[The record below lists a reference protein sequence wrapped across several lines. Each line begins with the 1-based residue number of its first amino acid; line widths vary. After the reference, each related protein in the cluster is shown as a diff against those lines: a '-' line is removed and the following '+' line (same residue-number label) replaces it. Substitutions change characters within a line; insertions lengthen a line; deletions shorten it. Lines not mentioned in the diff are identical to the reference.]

1 MTTDVGLL
9 AVLNGLWLA
18 AGLGITAA
26 AGWWRGRGAVGSIG
40 VSYLVGVAAYGVVA
54 QLLYVLGLSL
64 DVVEIVVVCAVLAAG
79 VLLAR
84 RGDGRR
90 LPRPGLAAGVVLL
103 VLAVLAVDLWFQP
116 LWAYDAWTFWTPKAH
131 GLSVLGL
138 DSHWFAQP
146 VLANRD
152 YPLLLP
158 AVEAA
163 GFRFTGYETSLLDV
177 QSLVF
182 VAALLLAFAEL
193 VIPRA
198 PRWAAVVP
206 VLLVLAPSLADQ
218 LASAEADIP
227 LAAFFACAAAAAFL
241 WWQERDRSTLV
252 VFGVLCAGV
261 AATKAEGTPFVVAL
275 TTPFA
280 LVLLRS
286 SRRAA
291 SQLALVAAAALV
303 VGILPWRI
311 WADHH
316 GIPQQASTSRLT
328 DSTLFHARADRVP
341 IAARYLVERFF
352 DPRAW
357 LLLVP
362 LLVVLTVLAW
372 TRGRR
377 AGAVVTAGVVAL
389 CFAALLLAYWTS
401 QFEIHYH
408 LATSARRVITGPILA
423 WAFLVPLLFAPNG
436 AFTGPLYP
444 PKP

>member
-1 MTTDVGLL
+1 MIGDALRL

-18 AGLGITAA
+18 AGLGVIGA
-26 AGWWRGRGAVGSIG
+26 AGWWRGRGAVRSLG
-40 VSYLVGVAAYGVVA
+40 VSYLVGVAAYGVLA
-54 QLLYVLGLSL
+54 QLLYVLGVTLG
-64 DVVEIVVVCAVLAAG
+64 VVEIVVVCAALAAG
-79 VLLAR
+79 VLLVR
-84 RGDGRR
+84 RGAERR
-90 LPRPGLAAGVVLL
+90 LPRPGLAATVVLV

-131 GLSVLGL
+131 ALASIGL
-138 DSHWFAQP
+138 DSHWFSQP
-146 VLANRD
+146 VLPNRD

-193 VIPRA
+193 VVPRA
-198 PRWAAVVP
+198 PRWARVVP

-218 LASAEADIP
+218 LASAEADVP
-227 LAAFFACAAAAAFL
+227 LAAFFACAAGAAFV
-241 WWQERDRSTLV
+241 WCQERDRAALV

-261 AATKAEGTPFVVAL
+261 AATKAEGAPFVVAL
-275 TTPFA
+275 TLPFA
-280 LVLLRS
+280 VALLRS
-286 SRRAA
+286 SWRAA
-291 SQLALVAAAALV
+291 SALAGAGAAALV
-303 VGILPWRI
+303 VGVVPWRV

-316 GIPQQASTSRLT
+316 GIPQQASVGRLN
-328 DSTLFHARADRVP
+328 DPTLFHARVHRVP
-341 IAARYLVERFF
+341 IAARYLLERVV

-362 LLVVLTVLAW
+362 LLAVLTVLAW
-372 TRGRR
+372 FRGRR
-377 AGAVVTAGVVAL
+377 SAAVVTASVMVS

-436 AFTGPLYP
+436 DLTNPLYP
-444 PKP
+444 QEP